1 LSTCDINTIL
11 AWIHKGCKII
21 NHHSISILFYYE
33 ADHFCALLS
42 GGGRG
47 RLSLIPSYVFH
58 PVGFYRVL
66 FQNAVGGYQGE
77 NNQVYAVIDAG
88 KKNLAFAA
96 LLKGFIFPKELMQ
109 EHFNENYVESDKYPK
124 ATFSGTYTG
133 DVAPDKDGVYRVTV
147 KGNLTLH
154 NVTRAIET
162 AATLE
167 VKGWSFDWGRR
178 VQSQAGRLFNI
189 GIPSIVRD
197 KIDKEITVK
206 VNIDCTTK

>member
-1 LSTCDINTIL
+1 M
-11 AWIHKGCKII
+11 
-21 NHHSISILFYYE
+21 
-33 ADHFCALLS
+33 
-42 GGGRG
+42 
-47 RLSLIPSYVFH
+47 
-58 PVGFYRVL
+58 
-66 FQNAVGGYQGE
+66 
-77 NNQVYAVIDAG
+77 
-88 KKNLAFAA
+88 
-96 LLKGFIFPKELMQ
+96 KGFIFPKELME

-133 DVAPDKDGVYRVTV
+133 DVALDKDGVYRVTV

-167 VKGWSFDWGRR
+167 VKGGHLLGVAEFKLKPED
-178 VQSQAGRLFNI
+178 FNI

-197 KIDKEITVK
+197 KIDKEIAVK